1 MIHIA
6 SNSIRC
12 DDSPHSARLI
22 DVQNG
27 YEQWECSWLP
37 DRVLTR
43 NQAITAVTI
52 AERVGRGIEI
62 GDKLWP
68 FLDAWAAELEL
79 SGPGAVALAS
89 LQPGGIDPVTGAKW
103 V

>member
-6 SNSIRC
+6 DSSMRC
-12 DDSPHSARLI
+12 DDSPHYARLI
-22 DVQNG
+22 KVENG
-27 YEQWECSWLP
+27 WERWEVSWLP
-37 DRVLTR
+37 GRVLGR
-43 NQAITAVTI
+43 NQAISAMTI